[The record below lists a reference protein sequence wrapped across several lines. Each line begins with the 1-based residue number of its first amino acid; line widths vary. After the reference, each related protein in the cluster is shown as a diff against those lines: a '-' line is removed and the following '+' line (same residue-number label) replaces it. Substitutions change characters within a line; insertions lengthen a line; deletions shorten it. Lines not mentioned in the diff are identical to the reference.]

1 MLHCAPLDSH
11 RKRGFFH
18 SSWLILPPSNL
29 LHWPVCLWEKLA
41 APSSTIHYSPQASS
55 VTLQCFRSPVAS
67 TPQQPKMLQYVS
79 VSHSPTSKCS
89 VSGCCMP
96 VSSQNLAN
104 PGSSLCL
111 SPSDCACDCVC
122 CDWPGLKGKPGGEGK
137 CRTSAC
143 MCRIETL
150 SLWVAVLM
158 RVGGGW
164 EGGGGLTTWIHCTKC
179 TGIVIYIR
187 KASGFILKGLGG
199 HIRKTFPTML
209 GLPVYSCSTVKL

>member
-1 MLHCAPLDSH
+1 MAYPPHPP
-11 RKRGFFH
+11 
-18 SSWLILPPSNL
+18 PPSNL

-67 TPQQPKMLQYVS
+67 TPQQPKMLQYAS
-79 VSHSPTSKCS
+79 VSHSPTSKHS

-111 SPSDCACDCVC
+111 SPSHCACDCVC

-143 MCRIETL
+143 MCKIETL

-158 RVGGGW
+158 RVWGGSDLNPLHKVHRYRDLYQKGFRLYFERPW
-164 EGGGGLTTWIHCTKC
+164 GSHSEDVSHNAWITC
-179 TGIVIYIR
+179 
-187 KASGFILKGLGG
+187 
-199 HIRKTFPTML
+199 
-209 GLPVYSCSTVKL
+209 VYSWSTLKF